1 MDQTAQLGWGAYWGE
16 AQSVGFI
23 LLLPSKV
30 MVNEIIINEI
40 NLK

>member
-1 MDQTAQLGWGAYWGE
+1 MDQIALVVCGAYWGE

-30 MVNEIIINEI
+30 MANEIFN
-40 NLK
+40 